1 MSLIAQLKVSLEEIE
16 FQTEVEQLNLVTD
29 QTPTNID
36 EALDKIVDK
45 VDYDAINEADGN
57 VAKLE
62 AAQESVRNLMLTL
75 ESAMATGGMSET
87 AAKGYRI
94 AMEDALNGLPVAAND
109 YTVSS
114 ESFGENGDAMRA
126 TMEDIAAAKDLL
138 VKIWNGI
145 KAAVIAAF
153 KAVME
158 YIKMYGKTADD
169 LDALTKNI
177 RMRAAA
183 LSGKQPVG
191 TFNFSPYA
199 DKLAIDGVKFSG
211 EVGKS
216 VDLLTKALSYRV
228 MAYSQTVSGG
238 LRALG
243 KTVAN
248 QSATVDVESLEKYF
262 SFNFNLEQLEKMSAF
277 DKFPGGYV
285 FTNDGARGANT
296 GVETMDALLNGA
308 LGYGKVDKVSL
319 QGVDNN
325 LPNLLEVSLGLN
337 AINAFCKVLRDYT
350 EFFTHEVDSDI
361 KAFTASMDALAKRDF
376 SEDAGSQKGAK
387 LLMENSTRLTNLTR
401 GAANSFLPSAAGSV
415 KAGLQMY
422 NNVLKQ
428 YESGAAK

>member
-1 MSLIAQLKVSLEEIE
+1 MSLLAQLKVSLEEIE

-45 VDYDAINEADGN
+45 VDYDAVNQADSN

-62 AAQESVRNLMLTL
+62 AAQESVRNLMATL
-75 ESAMATGGMSET
+75 ESAMATGGMSEV

-145 KAAVIAAF
+145 KAAVVAAF
-153 KAVME
+153 KAVVE

-191 TFNFSPYA
+191 SFSYSPYA
-199 DKLAIDGVKFSG
+199 DKLGIDGVKFHG
-211 EVGKS
+211 DVAKS
-216 VDLLTKALSYRV
+216 VDLLTKALSNRV
-228 MAYSQTVSGG
+228 MAYSQTVSNG
-238 LRALG
+238 LKTLG

-248 QSATVDVESLEKYF
+248 GNATVDHDSLEKYF
-262 SFNFNLEQLEKMSAF
+262 SFNFNLGQLEKMAAF
-277 DKFPGGYV
+277 EKFPGGYV
-285 FTNDGARGANT
+285 FTSDGGRTANT
-296 GVETMDALLNGA
+296 GVETMDGLLNNA
-308 LGYGKVDKVSL
+308 LGYNKVSNANL
-319 QGVDNN
+319 QGEENN

-337 AINAFCKVLRDYT
+337 AINAFCKILRDYT
-350 EFFTHEVDSDI
+350 EFFSHEVDSDI
-361 KAFTASMDALAKRDF
+361 KSFTASMDSLAKRDF
-376 SEDAGSQKGAK
+376 SEDADSQAGAK
-387 LLMENSTRLTNLTR
+387 LLMENSTRLTSLTR
-401 GAANSFLPSAAGSV
+401 GAANSFLPVAAGAA
-415 KAGLQMY
+415 KAGLQLY
-422 NNVLKQ
+422 NQVLKQ
-428 YESGAAK
+428 YESGSSK

>member
-1 MSLIAQLKVSLEEIE
+1 MSLLAQLKVSLEEIE

-45 VDYDAINEADGN
+45 VDYDAVNQADSN

-62 AAQESVRNLMLTL
+62 AAQESVRSLMATL
-75 ESAMATGGMSET
+75 ESAMATGGMSEV

-153 KAVME
+153 KAVVE

-169 LDALTKNI
+169 LDGLAKNL

-191 TFNFSPYA
+191 SFSYAPYA
-199 DKLAIDGVKFSG
+199 DKLAIDGMKFDG
-211 EVGKS
+211 EVGKAIDS
-216 VDLLTKALSYRV
+216 LTKALSSKV
-228 MAYSQTVSGG
+228 MGYSQSISGG
-238 LRALG
+238 LKGLG

-248 QSATVDVESLEKYF
+248 SNADVDVESLEKYF
-262 SFNFNLEQLEKMSAF
+262 SFNFNLGQLEKLAAF
-277 DKFPGGYV
+277 EKYPGGYV
-285 FTNDGARGANT
+285 FTFDTSGKANT
-296 GVETMDALLNGA
+296 GVSTMDSLLNSA
-308 LGYGKVDKVSL
+308 MGYSRVDKANL
-319 QGVDNN
+319 QGVEGN

-350 EFFTHEVDSDI
+350 EFFTHEVDSDV
-361 KAFTASMDALAKRDF
+361 KAFTASMDQLAKRDF
-376 SEDAGSQKGAK
+376 SDDPSSQAGAK

-401 GAANSFLPSAAGSV
+401 GAGNSFLPVAAGAA
-415 KAGLQMY
+415 KAGLQLY
-422 NNVLKQ
+422 NQVLKQ
-428 YESGAAK
+428 YESGSSK